1 MNFPF
6 YLSIRYLRSTQKG
19 SFTRIAGILSVA
31 GLAVGISALLI
42 TLFILNGFERV
53 ISEKIADF
61 DGHIRVR
68 HYLNNFI
75 PSEIEG
81 MNQIISAYDGK
92 VVQSKFIQGTALLRK
107 GKSAEGVIVEGIEA
121 SGNDF
126 LSNILVSG
134 TVDLDDHGII
144 LGERLANQLNIDI
157 GDKTVLFDLTTL
169 RGSKKRLKQF
179 TVTGIF
185 HSGMSEYDQSLVYT
199 NLKQADGLFNM
210 EGKVSGHVLRMK
222 DPALA
227 NDFSQLLGEELAY
240 PYMVMTWKEK
250 NRALFK
256 WMNVQRWP
264 ILFIFSLIA
273 LVGIVNIISALAMI
287 VLDKTRQIGILKSL
301 GLPQEKLKQVF
312 LAKGFIIGVAGAVFG
327 SALALFL
334 AWLQNHYKLITVPED
349 VYFMDFI
356 PVDVNLAHVGI
367 VTIVSVVFSVIAAIW
382 PTIRAGKIQPAKA
395 LNYE

>member
-1 MNFPF
+1 VNFPF

-144 LGERLANQLNIDI
+144 LGERLANQLNIGI
-157 GDKTVLFDLTTL
+157 GDKTVLFDLATL

-256 WMNVQRWP
+256 WMDVQRWP

-301 GLPQEKLKQVF
+301 GLPQGKLKQVF

-356 PVDVNLAHVGI
+356 PVDVNLAHVVI
-367 VTIVSVVFSVIAAIW
+367 VIIVSVIFSVIAAIW

>member
-68 HYLNNFI
+68 HYLNNSI

-107 GKSAEGVIVEGIEA
+107 GKSAEGVIVEGIES

-144 LGERLANQLNIDI
+144 LGERLANQLNIGI
-157 GDKTVLFDLTTL
+157 GDKTVLFDLATL

-210 EGKVSGHVLRMK
+210 EGKVSGHVLRMN

-256 WMNVQRWP
+256 WMDVQRWP

-301 GLPQEKLKQVF
+301 GLPQGKLIQVF

-367 VTIVSVVFSVIAAIW
+367 VIIVSVIFSVIAAIW

>member
-1 MNFPF
+1 MNFPL

-68 HYLNNFI
+68 HYLNNSI

-144 LGERLANQLNIDI
+144 LGERLANQLNIGI
-157 GDKTVLFDLTTL
+157 GDKTVLFDLATL

-210 EGKVSGHVLRMK
+210 EGKVSGHVLRMN

-256 WMNVQRWP
+256 WMDVQRWP

-301 GLPQEKLKQVF
+301 GLPQGKLKQVF

-367 VTIVSVVFSVIAAIW
+367 VIIVSVIFSVIAAIW

>member
-1 MNFPF
+1 VNFPF

-256 WMNVQRWP
+256 WMDVQRWP

-301 GLPQEKLKQVF
+301 GLPQGKLKQVF

-367 VTIVSVVFSVIAAIW
+367 VTIVSVIFSVIAAIW

>member
-31 GLAVGISALLI
+31 GLAVGVSALLI

-92 VVQSKFIQGTALLRK
+92 VVQSKFIQGAALLRK

-144 LGERLANQLNIDI
+144 LGERLANQLNIGI
-157 GDKTVLFDLTTL
+157 GDKTVLFDLATL

-256 WMNVQRWP
+256 WMDVQRWP

-301 GLPQEKLKQVF
+301 GLPQGKLKQVF

-367 VTIVSVVFSVIAAIW
+367 VTIVSVIFSVIAAIW

>member
-68 HYLNNFI
+68 HYLNNSI

-144 LGERLANQLNIDI
+144 LGERLANQLNIGI
-157 GDKTVLFDLTTL
+157 GDKTVLFDLATL

-210 EGKVSGHVLRMK
+210 EGKVSGQVLRMN

-256 WMNVQRWP
+256 WMDVQRWP

-301 GLPQEKLKQVF
+301 GLPQGKLKQVF

-367 VTIVSVVFSVIAAIW
+367 VTIVSVIFSVIAAIW

>member
-1 MNFPF
+1 MNFPL

-68 HYLNNFI
+68 HYLNNSI

-107 GKSAEGVIVEGIEA
+107 GKSAEGVIVEGIES

-144 LGERLANQLNIDI
+144 LGERLANQLNIGI
-157 GDKTVLFDLTTL
+157 GDKTVLFDLATL

-210 EGKVSGHVLRMK
+210 EGKVSGHVLRMN

-256 WMNVQRWP
+256 WMDVQRWP

-301 GLPQEKLKQVF
+301 GLPQGKLKQVF

-349 VYFMDFI
+349 VYFMDYI

-367 VTIVSVVFSVIAAIW
+367 VIIVSVIFSVIAAIW

>member
-144 LGERLANQLNIDI
+144 LGERLANQLNIGI
-157 GDKTVLFDLTTL
+157 GDKTVLFDLATL

-210 EGKVSGHVLRMK
+210 EGKVSGHVLRMN

-256 WMNVQRWP
+256 WMDVQRWP

-301 GLPQEKLKQVF
+301 GLPQGKLKQVF

-367 VTIVSVVFSVIAAIW
+367 VTIVSVIFSVIAAIW

>member
-19 SFTRIAGILSVA
+19 SFTRIAGVLSVA

-144 LGERLANQLNIDI
+144 LGERLANQLNIGI
-157 GDKTVLFDLTTL
+157 GDKTVLFDLATL

-301 GLPQEKLKQVF
+301 GLPQGKLKQVF

-367 VTIVSVVFSVIAAIW
+367 VTIVSVIFSVIAAIW

>member
-68 HYLNNFI
+68 HYLNNSI

-144 LGERLANQLNIDI
+144 LGERLANQLNIGI
-157 GDKTVLFDLTTL
+157 GDKTVLFDLATL

-210 EGKVSGHVLRMK
+210 EGKVSGQVLRMN

-256 WMNVQRWP
+256 WMDVQRWP

-301 GLPQEKLKQVF
+301 GLPQGKLKQVF

-349 VYFMDFI
+349 VYFMDYI

-367 VTIVSVVFSVIAAIW
+367 VIIVSVIFSVIAAIW

>member
-301 GLPQEKLKQVF
+301 GLPQGKLKQVF

>member
-144 LGERLANQLNIDI
+144 LGERLANQLNISI
-157 GDKTVLFDLTTL
+157 GDKIVLFDLATL

-301 GLPQEKLKQVF
+301 GLPQGKLKQVF

-367 VTIVSVVFSVIAAIW
+367 VTIVSVIFSVIAAIW

>member
-19 SFTRIAGILSVA
+19 SFTRIAGVLSVA

-301 GLPQEKLKQVF
+301 GLPQGKLKQVF

-367 VTIVSVVFSVIAAIW
+367 VTIVSVIFSVIAAIW

>member
-301 GLPQEKLKQVF
+301 GLPQGKLKQVF

-334 AWLQNHYKLITVPED
+334 AWLQNHYKLITVPEE

-367 VTIVSVVFSVIAAIW
+367 VTIVSVIFSVIAAIW

>member
-6 YLSIRYLRSTQKG
+6 YLSVRYLRSTQKG

-144 LGERLANQLNIDI
+144 LGERLANQLNIGI
-157 GDKTVLFDLTTL
+157 GDKTVLFDLATL
-169 RGSKKRLKQF
+169 RGFKKRLKQF

-256 WMNVQRWP
+256 WMDVQRWP

-301 GLPQEKLKQVF
+301 GLPQGKLKQVF

-367 VTIVSVVFSVIAAIW
+367 VTIVSVIFSVIAAIW

>member
-68 HYLNNFI
+68 HYLNNSI

-144 LGERLANQLNIDI
+144 LGERLANQLNIGI
-157 GDKTVLFDLTTL
+157 GDKTVLFDLATL

-210 EGKVSGHVLRMK
+210 EGKVSGHVLRMN

-256 WMNVQRWP
+256 WMDVQRWP

-301 GLPQEKLKQVF
+301 GLPQGKLKQVF

-334 AWLQNHYKLITVPED
+334 AWLQNYYKLITVPED
-349 VYFMDFI
+349 VYFMDYI

-367 VTIVSVVFSVIAAIW
+367 VIIVSVIFSVIAAIW

>member
-68 HYLNNFI
+68 HYLNNSI

-144 LGERLANQLNIDI
+144 LGERLANQLNIGI
-157 GDKTVLFDLTTL
+157 GDKTVLFDLATL

-256 WMNVQRWP
+256 WMDVQRWP

-301 GLPQEKLKQVF
+301 GLPQGKLKQVF

-367 VTIVSVVFSVIAAIW
+367 VTIVSVIFSVIAAIW

>member
-68 HYLNNFI
+68 HYLNNSI

-107 GKSAEGVIVEGIEA
+107 GKSAEGVIVEGIES

-144 LGERLANQLNIDI
+144 LGERLANQLNIGI
-157 GDKTVLFDLTTL
+157 GDKTVLFDLATL

-210 EGKVSGHVLRMK
+210 EGKVSGYVLRMN

-256 WMNVQRWP
+256 WMDVQRWP

-301 GLPQEKLKQVF
+301 GLPQGKLKQVF

-349 VYFMDFI
+349 VYFMDYI

-367 VTIVSVVFSVIAAIW
+367 VIIVSVIFSVIAAIW

>member
-1 MNFPF
+1 VNFPF

-144 LGERLANQLNIDI
+144 LGERLANQLNIGI
-157 GDKTVLFDLTTL
+157 GDKTVLFDLATL

-256 WMNVQRWP
+256 WMDVQRWP

-301 GLPQEKLKQVF
+301 GLPQGKLKQVF

-367 VTIVSVVFSVIAAIW
+367 VIIVSVIFSVIAAIW

>member
-53 ISEKIADF
+53 ISEKIGDF

-68 HYLNNFI
+68 HYLNNSI

-134 TVDLDDHGII
+134 TVDFDDHGII
-144 LGERLANQLNIDI
+144 LGERLANQLNIGI
-157 GDKTVLFDLTTL
+157 GDKTVLFDLATL

-199 NLKQADGLFNM
+199 NLKQADDLFNM
-210 EGKVSGHVLRMK
+210 EGKVSGHVLRMN
-222 DPALA
+222 DPVLA

-256 WMNVQRWP
+256 WMDVQRWP

-287 VLDKTRQIGILKSL
+287 VLDKTRQIGILKAL
-301 GLPQEKLKQVF
+301 GLPQGKLKQVF

-356 PVDVNLAHVGI
+356 PVDVNLAHMGI
-367 VTIVSVVFSVIAAIW
+367 VTIVSVIFSVISAIW

>member
-1 MNFPF
+1 MTFPF
-6 YLSIRYLRSTQKG
+6 YLSVRYLRSTQKG

-144 LGERLANQLNIDI
+144 LGERLANQLNIGI
-157 GDKTVLFDLTTL
+157 GDKTVLFDLATL

-256 WMNVQRWP
+256 WMDVQRWP

-301 GLPQEKLKQVF
+301 GLPQGKLKQVF

-367 VTIVSVVFSVIAAIW
+367 VTIVSVIFSVIAAIW

>member
-68 HYLNNFI
+68 HYLNNSI

-144 LGERLANQLNIDI
+144 LGERLANQLNIGI
-157 GDKTVLFDLTTL
+157 GDKTVLFDLATL

-210 EGKVSGHVLRMK
+210 EGKVSGQVLRMN

-256 WMNVQRWP
+256 WMDVQRWP

-301 GLPQEKLKQVF
+301 GLPQGKLIQVF

-367 VTIVSVVFSVIAAIW
+367 VIIVSVIFSVIAAIW

>member
-53 ISEKIADF
+53 ISEKIANF
-61 DGHIRVR
+61 DGHIRIS
-68 HYLNNFI
+68 HYLNNLI

-107 GKSAEGVIVEGIEA
+107 GKSAEGVIVEGIEL

-144 LGERLANQLNIDI
+144 LGERLANQLNIGI
-157 GDKTVLFDLTTL
+157 GDKTVLFDLTKL

-256 WMNVQRWP
+256 WMDVQRWP

-301 GLPQEKLKQVF
+301 GLPQGKLKQVF

-367 VTIVSVVFSVIAAIW
+367 VIIVSVIFSVIAAIW

>member
-68 HYLNNFI
+68 HYLNNSI

-144 LGERLANQLNIDI
+144 LGERLANQLNIGI
-157 GDKTVLFDLTTL
+157 GDKTVLFDLATL

-210 EGKVSGHVLRMK
+210 EGKVSGQVLRMN

-256 WMNVQRWP
+256 WMDVQRWP

-301 GLPQEKLKQVF
+301 GLPQGKLKQVF

-367 VTIVSVVFSVIAAIW
+367 VIIVSVIFSVIAAIW

>member
-144 LGERLANQLNIDI
+144 LGERLANQLNIGI
-157 GDKTVLFDLTTL
+157 GDKTVLFDLATL

-301 GLPQEKLKQVF
+301 GLPQGKLIQVF

-367 VTIVSVVFSVIAAIW
+367 VTIVSVIFSVIAAIW

>member
-68 HYLNNFI
+68 HYLNNSI

-144 LGERLANQLNIDI
+144 LGERLANQLNIGI
-157 GDKTVLFDLTTL
+157 GDKTVLFDLATL

-222 DPALA
+222 DPTLA

-301 GLPQEKLKQVF
+301 GLPQGKLKQVF

-367 VTIVSVVFSVIAAIW
+367 VTIVSVIFSVIAAIW

>member
-68 HYLNNFI
+68 HYLNNSI

-107 GKSAEGVIVEGIEA
+107 GKSAEGVIVEGIES

-144 LGERLANQLNIDI
+144 LGERLANQLNIGI
-157 GDKTVLFDLTTL
+157 GDKTVLFDLATL

-210 EGKVSGHVLRMK
+210 EGKVSGHVLRMN

-256 WMNVQRWP
+256 WMDVQRWP

-301 GLPQEKLKQVF
+301 GLPQGKLKQVF

-367 VTIVSVVFSVIAAIW
+367 VTIVSVIFSVIAAIW

>member
-1 MNFPF
+1 MNFPL

-68 HYLNNFI
+68 HYLNNSI

-144 LGERLANQLNIDI
+144 LGERLANQLNIGI
-157 GDKTVLFDLTTL
+157 GDKTVLFDLATL

-210 EGKVSGHVLRMK
+210 EGKVSGHVLRMN

-256 WMNVQRWP
+256 WMDVQRWP

-301 GLPQEKLKQVF
+301 GLPQGKLKQVF

-349 VYFMDFI
+349 VYFMDYI

-367 VTIVSVVFSVIAAIW
+367 VIIVSVIFSVIAAIW

>member
-144 LGERLANQLNIDI
+144 LGERLANQLNIGI
-157 GDKTVLFDLTTL
+157 GDKTVLFDLATL

-256 WMNVQRWP
+256 WMDVQRWP

-301 GLPQEKLKQVF
+301 GLPQGKLKQVF

-349 VYFMDFI
+349 VYFMDYI

-367 VTIVSVVFSVIAAIW
+367 VIIVSVIFSVIAAIW

>member
-68 HYLNNFI
+68 HYLNNSI

-144 LGERLANQLNIDI
+144 LGERLANQLNIGI
-157 GDKTVLFDLTTL
+157 GDKTVLFDLATL

-210 EGKVSGHVLRMK
+210 EGKVSGHVLRMN

-256 WMNVQRWP
+256 WMDVQRWP

-301 GLPQEKLKQVF
+301 GLPQGKLKQVF

-349 VYFMDFI
+349 VYFMDYI

-367 VTIVSVVFSVIAAIW
+367 VIIVSVIFSVIAAIW

>member
-19 SFTRIAGILSVA
+19 SFTRIAGVLSVA

-144 LGERLANQLNIDI
+144 LGERLANQLNIGI
-157 GDKTVLFDLTTL
+157 GDKTVLFDLATL

-222 DPALA
+222 DPTLA

-256 WMNVQRWP
+256 WMDVQRWP

-301 GLPQEKLKQVF
+301 GLPQGKLKQVF

-367 VTIVSVVFSVIAAIW
+367 VTIVSVIFSVIAAIW

>member
-1 MNFPF
+1 VNFPF

-301 GLPQEKLKQVF
+301 GLPQGKLKQVF

-367 VTIVSVVFSVIAAIW
+367 VTIVSVIFSVIAAIW

>member
-68 HYLNNFI
+68 HYLNNSI

-81 MNQIISAYDGK
+81 INQIISAYDGK

-144 LGERLANQLNIDI
+144 LGERLANQLNIGI
-157 GDKTVLFDLTTL
+157 GDKTVLFDLATL

-179 TVTGIF
+179 MVTGIF

-210 EGKVSGHVLRMK
+210 EGKVSGQVLRMN

-256 WMNVQRWP
+256 WMDVQRWP

-301 GLPQEKLKQVF
+301 GLPQGKLKQVF

-349 VYFMDFI
+349 VYFMDYI

-367 VTIVSVVFSVIAAIW
+367 VIIVSVIFSVIAAIW

>member
-19 SFTRIAGILSVA
+19 SFTRIAGVLSVA

-144 LGERLANQLNIDI
+144 LGERLANQLNIGI

-222 DPALA
+222 DPTLA

-256 WMNVQRWP
+256 WMDVQRWP

-301 GLPQEKLKQVF
+301 GLPQGKLKQVF

-367 VTIVSVVFSVIAAIW
+367 VTIVSVIFSVIAAIW

>member
-144 LGERLANQLNIDI
+144 LGERLANQLNIGI
-157 GDKTVLFDLTTL
+157 GDKTVLFDLATL

-210 EGKVSGHVLRMK
+210 EGKVSGQVLRMN

-256 WMNVQRWP
+256 WMDVQRCP

-301 GLPQEKLKQVF
+301 GLPQGKLKQVF

-367 VTIVSVVFSVIAAIW
+367 VTIVSVIFSVIAAIW

>member
-1 MNFPF
+1 VNFPF
-6 YLSIRYLRSTQKG
+6 YLSTRYLRSTQKG
-19 SFTRIAGILSVA
+19 SFTRIAGVLSVA

-68 HYLNNFI
+68 HYLNNPI
-75 PSEIEG
+75 RSDIEELD
-81 MNQIISAYDGK
+81 QFVSAYNEE
-92 VVQSKFIQGTALLRK
+92 VVKSKFIQGSALLRK
-107 GKSAEGVIVEGIEA
+107 GKSAEGVIVEGIEE
-121 SGNDF
+121 SGAEF
-126 LSNILVSG
+126 LTKLLISG
-134 TVDLDDHGII
+134 TVDVKDRGII
-144 LGERLANQLNIDI
+144 IGERLANQLNIGI
-157 GDKTVLFDLTTL
+157 GDKTVLFDLTSF

-185 HSGMSEYDQSLVYT
+185 HSGMSEYDQFLVYT
-199 NLKQADGLFNM
+199 NLIQADGLFNM
-210 EGKVSGHVLRMK
+210 EGKVSGHVLRLY

-227 NDFSQLLGEELAY
+227 NDFSQLLEEELAY

-250 NRALFK
+250 NRSLFK
-256 WMNVQRWP
+256 WMDVQRWP

-301 GLPQEKLKQVF
+301 GLPEGKLKQVF

-327 SALALFL
+327 SALALSL
-334 AWLQNHYKLITVPED
+334 AWLQNNFKLITVPED

-356 PVDVNLAHVGI
+356 PLDVNLAHVGI
-367 VTIVSVVFSVIAAIW
+367 VTIVSAIFAIFAAIW
-382 PTIRAGKIQPAKA
+382 PTIRAGNIQPAKA

>member
-68 HYLNNFI
+68 HYLNNSI

-107 GKSAEGVIVEGIEA
+107 GKSAEGVIVEGIES

-144 LGERLANQLNIDI
+144 LGERLANQLNIGI
-157 GDKTVLFDLTTL
+157 GDKTVLFDLATL

-210 EGKVSGHVLRMK
+210 EGKVSGHVLRMN

-256 WMNVQRWP
+256 WMDVQRWP

-301 GLPQEKLKQVF
+301 GLPQGKLKQVF

-349 VYFMDFI
+349 VYFMDYI

-367 VTIVSVVFSVIAAIW
+367 VIIVSVIFSVIAAIW

>member
-1 MNFPF
+1 VNFPF

-68 HYLNNFI
+68 HYLNNSI

-144 LGERLANQLNIDI
+144 LGERLANQLNIGI
-157 GDKTVLFDLTTL
+157 GDKTVLFDLATL

-210 EGKVSGHVLRMK
+210 EGKVSGQVLRMN

-256 WMNVQRWP
+256 WMDVQRWP

-301 GLPQEKLKQVF
+301 GLPQGKLKQVF

-349 VYFMDFI
+349 VYFMDYI

-367 VTIVSVVFSVIAAIW
+367 VIIVSVIFSVIAAIW

>member
-68 HYLNNFI
+68 HYLNNSI

-92 VVQSKFIQGTALLRK
+92 VVQSRFIQGTALLRK
-107 GKSAEGVIVEGIEA
+107 GKSAEGVIVEGIES

-144 LGERLANQLNIDI
+144 LGERLANQLNIGI
-157 GDKTVLFDLTTL
+157 GDKTVLFDLATL

-210 EGKVSGHVLRMK
+210 EGKVSGHVLRMN

-256 WMNVQRWP
+256 WMDVQRWP

-301 GLPQEKLKQVF
+301 GLPQGKLKQVF

-367 VTIVSVVFSVIAAIW
+367 VIIVSVIFSVIAAIW